1 MINAVLFTSDYNAL
15 FAAYDNGLLQCWNFA
30 NGAFVEVKRESYE
43 LPIVSMAYFNG

>member
-1 MINAVLFTSDYNAL
+1 MIIAVLFTSDYNAL